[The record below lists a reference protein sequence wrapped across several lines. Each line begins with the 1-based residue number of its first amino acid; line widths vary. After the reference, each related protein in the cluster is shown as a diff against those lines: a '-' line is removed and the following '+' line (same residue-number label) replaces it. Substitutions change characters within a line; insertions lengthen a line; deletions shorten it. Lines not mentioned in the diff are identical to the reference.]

1 MKDSILDVLL
11 YLFEHYLADDAG
23 LFHDRQPLRGGP
35 IYQELISTGFSPTEI
50 ARAVDWLD
58 GLAEQRLTT
67 VPRAPLAPIR
77 VYAEAELDRLDL
89 ECRGFLLMLEQ
100 CGVLD
105 AELRE
110 LVLDRAFA
118 LELDEL
124 DVDELKWVV
133 LMALFDQPGREAA
146 CAWIEAQ
153 VLADVSEPVH

>member
-23 LFHDRQPLRGGP
+23 LFHDRQSLRGGP
-35 IYQELISTGFSPTEI
+35 IYQELISTGFSPAEI

-58 GLAEQRLTT
+58 GLAERRLGTA
-67 VPRAPLAPIR
+67 PRAPLAPVR
-77 VYAEAELDRLDL
+77 VYAEAELDRLDV
-89 ECRGFLLMLEQ
+89 ECRGFLLVLEQ

-133 LMALFDQPGREAA
+133 LLVLFDQPGREAA